1 MSKTHR
7 HETTDEQMARA
18 SRRQMPKPKQV
29 HKDYSKYD
37 RKQYRQEEA

>member
-18 SRRQMPKPKQV
+18 KRREMPRPKQT
-29 HKDYSKYD
+29 HKDYNKYD
-37 RKQYRQEEA
+37 RKQYKQEDA